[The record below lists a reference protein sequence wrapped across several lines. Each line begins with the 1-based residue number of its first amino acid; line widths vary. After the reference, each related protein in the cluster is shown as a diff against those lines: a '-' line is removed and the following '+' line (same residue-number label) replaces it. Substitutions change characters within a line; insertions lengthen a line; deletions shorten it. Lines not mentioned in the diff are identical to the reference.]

1 MPNIKSNLIKSEDTE
16 PDLAV
21 IHEAAKLI
29 GSAESPTVAIT
40 SILRLISQMLGLN
53 RGRVLLPSITNDKLT
68 IRYSYGLLDEEQ
80 IRGVYSLN
88 DGITGKVMQSGR
100 QAVIQNIDDEPDF
113 LYRAVSRSTLP
124 KDVVSFIAVPIFDG
138 NVAIGVLGVHRL
150 RKRRRSFNADL
161 IVLKIISTFI
171 AQIIKVSNFIDE
183 KTQRLRLE
191 NDELKDALSNIT
203 SDHGILG
210 ESQSIRDALKQI
222 LMVSETPVTVLLTG
236 ESGTG
241 KERFS
246 QVLHLNSP
254 RKDKPFLAINCG
266 AIPEQLLESELFG
279 YEKGAFTGANQ
290 QKKGKFELAN
300 NGTLFLDEI
309 GDLSLELQ
317 TKLLR
322 VLENRVIQR
331 VGGLRDIPIDVRI
344 VTATHKNLQNE
355 VNIGNFRLDLFYRL
369 NVFPIHL
376 PPLKEREG
384 DIRILSRHF
393 LLNANREYLKN
404 TVLSKG
410 VLERLESFSWPG
422 NIRQLENVIKRAV
435 LIAQDGNITS
445 SSIELILAQE
455 SLIRKK
461 THTKL
466 TESPKPL
473 NIPSN
478 HLGED
483 PSGSTLT
490 GRPYNKVKTED
501 TEKIIQAL
509 TKAGGNKTRAAA
521 LLGMTP
527 RQFRYRMERLQIVD

>member
-29 GSAESPTVAIT
+29 GSAESPTTAIT

-53 RGRVLLPSITNDKLT
+53 RGRVLLPSVTNDKLT

-80 IRGVYSLN
+80 LRGVYSLN

-124 KDVVSFIAVPIFDG
+124 KDVVSFLAVPIFDG

-150 RKRRRSFNADL
+150 RKRIRSFNADL
-161 IVLKIISTFI
+161 VVLKIISTFI
-171 AQIIKVSNFIDE
+171 AQIIKVSNLIDE

-191 NDELKDALSNIT
+191 NDELKGALSNIT

-266 AIPEQLLESELFG
+266 AIPEHLLESELFG

-331 VGGLRDIPIDVRI
+331 VGGLKDIPIDVRI

-355 VNIGNFRLDLFYRL
+355 VNNGNFRLDLFYRL

-376 PPLKEREG
+376 PPLKDREG

-445 SSIELILAQE
+445 SIIELILGQE
-455 SLIRKK
+455 SLISKK

-473 NIPSN
+473 NIPSYP
-478 HLGED
+478 LAED
-483 PSGSTLT
+483 SSGSTLT
-490 GRPYNKVKTED
+490 GRPYSKVKTED
-501 TEKIIQAL
+501 TEKIIEAL

-527 RQFRYRMERLQIVD
+527 RQFRYRMERLQISD

>member
-1 MPNIKSNLIKSEDTE
+1 MPNIKPNVIRSEDTG

-29 GSAESPTVAIT
+29 GSAETPQIAIT

-80 IRGVYSLN
+80 LRGVYSLN

-124 KDVVSFIAVPIFDG
+124 KDVVSFLAVPIFDG
-138 NVAIGVLGVHRL
+138 NIAIGVLGVHRL
-150 RKRRRSFNADL
+150 RKRIRSFNADL

-171 AQIIKVSNFIDE
+171 AQIIKVSNLIDE

-191 NDELKDALSNIT
+191 NDELKGALSNIK

-210 ESQSIRDALKQI
+210 ESQSIRNALKQT
-222 LMVSETPVTVLLTG
+222 LMVSETPVSVLLTG

-241 KERFS
+241 KEKFS

-266 AIPEQLLESELFG
+266 AIPEHLLESELFG

-322 VLENRVIQR
+322 V
-331 VGGLRDIPIDVRI
+331 
-344 VTATHKNLQNE
+344 H
-355 VNIGNFRLDLFYRL
+355 
-369 NVFPIHL
+369 
-376 PPLKEREG
+376 
-384 DIRILSRHF
+384 
-393 LLNANREYLKN
+393 
-404 TVLSKG
+404 
-410 VLERLESFSWPG
+410 
-422 NIRQLENVIKRAV
+422 
-435 LIAQDGNITS
+435 
-445 SSIELILAQE
+445 
-455 SLIRKK
+455 
-461 THTKL
+461 
-466 TESPKPL
+466 
-473 NIPSN
+473 
-478 HLGED
+478 
-483 PSGSTLT
+483 
-490 GRPYNKVKTED
+490 
-501 TEKIIQAL
+501 
-509 TKAGGNKTRAAA
+509 
-521 LLGMTP
+521 
-527 RQFRYRMERLQIVD
+527 

>member
-1 MPNIKSNLIKSEDTE
+1 MKPNLIRSEDTG

-29 GSAESPTVAIT
+29 GSAETPQIAIT

-80 IRGVYSLN
+80 LRGVYSLN

-124 KDVVSFIAVPIFDG
+124 KDVVSFLAVPIFDG
-138 NVAIGVLGVHRL
+138 NIAIGVLGVHRL
-150 RKRRRSFNADL
+150 RKRIRSFNADL

-171 AQIIKVSNFIDE
+171 AQIIKVSNLIDE

-191 NDELKDALSNIT
+191 NDELKGALSNIK

-210 ESQSIRDALKQI
+210 ESQSIRNALKQT
-222 LMVSETPVTVLLTG
+222 LMVSETPVSVLLTG

-241 KERFS
+241 KEKFS

-266 AIPEQLLESELFG
+266 AIPEHLLESELFG

-290 QKKGKFELAN
+290 QKKGKFEIAN

-309 GDLSLELQ
+309 GDLTLELQ

-322 VLENRVIQR
+322 VLENQVIQR

-355 VNIGNFRLDLFYRL
+355 VNNGNFRLDLFYRL
-369 NVFPIHL
+369 NVFPINL
-376 PPLKEREG
+376 PPLKDREG

-393 LLNANREYLKN
+393 LLNANKEYLKN

-445 SSIELILAQE
+445 NSIELILGQE
-455 SLIRKK
+455 SLIGKK
-461 THTKL
+461 THTKS
-466 TESPKPL
+466 TESPEVFKFPL
-473 NIPSN
+473 HAPA
-478 HLGED
+478 ED
-483 PSGSTLT
+483 YSESALT

-509 TKAGGNKTRAAA
+509 RKAGGNKTRAAA

-527 RQFRYRMERLQIVD
+527 RQFRYRMEKLQIND